1 MLQAETAEGSRAGI
15 ATLDRLRAEAY
26 AEKEAL
32 MDLAGTHRLP
42 AEPDPVDHDEQT
54 DAAFDGQELP
64 GRSRMDRLRE
74 AIAAVLNDEDD
85 EGDEGDEDED
95 DEADEYVLG
104 DHPTEKRPVAPRAPS
119 VHRLDGERDRVTPAA
134 RMGNTSA
141 ARGHGRGV

>member
-104 DHPTEKRPVAPRAPS
+104 DHPTEKR

>member
-74 AIAAVLNDEDD
+74 AIAAVLNDEGDQD
-85 EGDEGDEDED
+85 DEGDEDED
-95 DEADEYVLG
+95 DEDDEYVLG
-104 DHPTEKRPVAPRAPS
+104 DHPTEKR

>member
-26 AEKEAL
+26 AENEAL

-74 AIAAVLNDEDD
+74 AIAAVLNDEGDQDD
-85 EGDEGDEDED
+85 EGDE

-104 DHPTEKRPVAPRAPS
+104 DHPTEKR

>member
-74 AIAAVLNDEDD
+74 AIAAVLNDEGDQ
-85 EGDEGDEDED
+85 GDEGDEDED

-104 DHPTEKRPVAPRAPS
+104 DHPTEKR

>member
-1 MLQAETAEGSRAGI
+1 MLRAEMAEGSRAGI

-74 AIAAVLNDEDD
+74 AIAAVLNDEGDQD
-85 EGDEGDEDED
+85 DEGDEDED
-95 DEADEYVLG
+95 DEDDEYVLG
-104 DHPTEKRPVAPRAPS
+104 DHPTEKR

>member
-74 AIAAVLNDEDD
+74 AIAAVLNDEGDQDD
-85 EGDEGDEDED
+85 EGDEGDE
-95 DEADEYVLG
+95 G
-104 DHPTEKRPVAPRAPS
+104 D
-119 VHRLDGERDRVTPAA
+119 G
-134 RMGNTSA
+134 
-141 ARGHGRGV
+141 

>member
-74 AIAAVLNDEDD
+74 AIAAVLNDEGDQDD
-85 EGDEGDEDED
+85 EGDE

-104 DHPTEKRPVAPRAPS
+104 DHPTEKR

>member
-74 AIAAVLNDEDD
+74 AIAAVLNDEGDQDDEGD

-95 DEADEYVLG
+95 DEDDEYVLG
-104 DHPTEKRPVAPRAPS
+104 DHPTEKR